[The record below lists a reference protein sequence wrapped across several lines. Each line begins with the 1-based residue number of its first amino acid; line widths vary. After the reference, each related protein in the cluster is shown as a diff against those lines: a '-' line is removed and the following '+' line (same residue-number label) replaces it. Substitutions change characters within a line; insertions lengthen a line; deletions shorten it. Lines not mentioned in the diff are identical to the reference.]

1 MRVPCWYIE
10 NEKVSMRNIQKLAQK
25 RKCMSSEMY
34 DQTNEA
40 RDKLF
45 CSLGKVDPDVIGHI
59 INPAFMG
66 GPQWPSLRQAFS
78 VIRSEQSVK
87 IASNGLS
94 DPFDDMADPNNGFRL
109 EVIAETAEK
118 LVTDISST
126 WLFKLVYAISQQAAH
141 SGQIAQFVATH
152 GVVTME
158 LYAEDCGLEEFQ
170 NKNGMVGVI
179 LGVESPDMPKSINF
193 PAEEITLV
201 TVQILTPDELDYVSE
216 KRAEGRDHIHE
227 LLQKKG
233 IYHLIKPKRKS
244 VLESSGGKGKF
255 WKKS

>member
-1 MRVPCWYIE
+1 MNTEIY
-10 NEKVSMRNIQKLAQK
+10 NK
-25 RKCMSSEMY
+25 
-34 DQTNEA
+34 TNEA

-45 CSLGKVDPDVIGHI
+45 SSLGNVDPDVIGHI

-66 GPQWPSLRQAFS
+66 GPKWPSLRQAFS
-78 VIRSEQSVK
+78 VIRTDKSIK

-94 DPFDDMADPNNGFRL
+94 DPFDDMTEPNNGFKL
-109 EVIAETAEK
+109 EVIAETTEEIGS
-118 LVTDISST
+118 DISST

-141 SGQIAQFVATH
+141 IGQIAEFISTH

-170 NKNGMVGVI
+170 NKDGMVGVI
-179 LGVESPDMPKSINF
+179 LGVESQDMPKTIKF

-201 TVQILTPDELDYVSE
+201 TAQILTPDELDYASE
-216 KRAEGRDHIHE
+216 KGAEGRNHIHE

-233 IYHLIKPKRKS
+233 IFHHIKPSRKS
-244 VLESSGGKGKF
+244 VLVSSSGKLKF
-255 WKKS
+255 WKRS

>member
-1 MRVPCWYIE
+1 
-10 NEKVSMRNIQKLAQK
+10 
-25 RKCMSSEMY
+25 MSTEVY
-34 DQTNEA
+34 DQTNEV
-40 RDKLF
+40 RDTLF
-45 CSLGKVDPDVIGHI
+45 SSLGNVDPDVIGHM

-78 VIRSEQSVK
+78 IIRTNKSIKV
-87 IASNGLS
+87 ASNGLS
-94 DPFDDMADPNNGFRL
+94 DPFEDMAEPNNGFRL

-118 LVTDISST
+118 LEADIYNT

-141 SGQIAQFVATH
+141 SSQIADFVATH
-152 GVVTME
+152 GVITME

-179 LGVESPDMPKSINF
+179 LGVESPDMPKTVNF

-201 TVQILTPDELDYVSE
+201 TVQILTPDELDYVAE
-216 KRAEGRDHIHE
+216 KRAEGRKHIHE

-233 IYHLIKPKRKS
+233 VYHRIELNRKS
-244 VLESSGGKGKF
+244 VLENGSSK
-255 WKKS
+255 WKLWEKS

>member
-1 MRVPCWYIE
+1 
-10 NEKVSMRNIQKLAQK
+10 
-25 RKCMSSEMY
+25 MSTEIY
-34 DQTNEA
+34 DKTNEA
-40 RDKLF
+40 RDALF
-45 CSLGKVDPDVIGHI
+45 SSLGNVDSDVIGHI

-78 VIRSEQSVK
+78 IIRTNKSIKV
-87 IASNGLS
+87 ASNGLS
-94 DPFDDMADPNNGFRL
+94 DPFDDMVEPNNGFRL
-109 EVIAETAEK
+109 EVIAETTEK
-118 LVTDISST
+118 LEADISNT

-141 SGQIAQFVATH
+141 SGQIADFVKTH

-170 NKNGMVGVI
+170 NKDGMVGVI
-179 LGVESPDMPKSINF
+179 LGVESPDMPKSIKF

-201 TVQILTPDELDYVSE
+201 TVQILSPDELDYVPK
-216 KRAEGRDHIHE
+216 KRAEGRNHIHE

-233 IYHLIKPKRKS
+233 IYHRIKLNRKS
-244 VLESSGGKGKF
+244 VLENGSSKWKF

>member
-1 MRVPCWYIE
+1 
-10 NEKVSMRNIQKLAQK
+10 
-25 RKCMSSEMY
+25 MSTEIY

-45 CSLGKVDPDVIGHI
+45 SSLGKVDSDVIGHI

-78 VIRSEQSVK
+78 VIRSGKSIK

-94 DPFDDMADPNNGFRL
+94 DPFDDMAEPNNGFRL
-109 EVIAETAEK
+109 EVIAETKEK
-118 LVTDISST
+118 LGSDISST

-141 SGQIAQFVATH
+141 SGQIAEFVATH

-158 LYAEDCGLEEFQ
+158 LYAEDCGLEELQ
-170 NKNGMVGVI
+170 NKDGMVGVI
-179 LGVESPDMPKSINF
+179 LGVESPDMPKSIKF
-193 PAEEITLV
+193 PAEEIVLV
-201 TVQILTPDELDYVSE
+201 SVQILTPDELDYVSE
-216 KRAEGRDHIHE
+216 KRAEGRNHIHE

-233 IYHLIKPKRKS
+233 IYHRIKLNRKS
-244 VLESSGGKGKF
+244 VLGSASDKWKF

>member
-1 MRVPCWYIE
+1 
-10 NEKVSMRNIQKLAQK
+10 
-25 RKCMSSEMY
+25 MSTEIY

-40 RDKLF
+40 RDTLF
-45 CSLGKVDPDVIGHI
+45 SSLGNVDPDVIGHI

-78 VIRSEQSVK
+78 IIRTSKSIKV
-87 IASNGLS
+87 ASNGLS
-94 DPFDDMADPNNGFRL
+94 DPFEDMAEPNNGFRL
-109 EVIAETAEK
+109 EVIAETVEK
-118 LVTDISST
+118 LEADISNT

-141 SGQIAQFVATH
+141 SGQIADFVATH

-170 NKNGMVGVI
+170 NKDGMVGVI
-179 LGVESPDMPKSINF
+179 LGVESPDMPKSVKF

-201 TVQILTPDELDYVSE
+201 TVQILTPDELDYVAE
-216 KRAEGRDHIHE
+216 KRAEGRNHIHE

-233 IYHLIKPKRKS
+233 IYHRIKLNRNS
-244 VLESSGGKGKF
+244 VLGNGSSKWKF

>member
-1 MRVPCWYIE
+1 
-10 NEKVSMRNIQKLAQK
+10 
-25 RKCMSSEMY
+25 MSTEIY

-45 CSLGKVDPDVIGHI
+45 SSLGKVDSDVIGHI

-66 GPQWPSLRQAFS
+66 GPQWPSFRQAFS
-78 VIRSEQSVK
+78 VIRSDKSIK

-94 DPFDDMADPNNGFRL
+94 DPFDDMAEPNNGFRL
-109 EVIAETAEK
+109 EVIAETTGK
-118 LVTDISST
+118 LGADISST

-141 SGQIAQFVATH
+141 SGQIAEFVTTH

-158 LYAEDCGLEEFQ
+158 LYAEDCGLEELQ
-170 NKNGMVGVI
+170 NKDGMVGVI
-179 LGVESPDMPKSINF
+179 LGVESPDMPKSIKF
-193 PAEEITLV
+193 PAEEIVLV
-201 TVQILTPDELDYVSE
+201 SVQVLTPDELEYVSE
-216 KRAEGRDHIHE
+216 KRAEGRDHIHA

-233 IYHLIKPKRKS
+233 IYHRIKLNRKS
-244 VLESSGGKGKF
+244 VLGNASDKWKF